1 MKRPK
6 FVVYKAADGYR
17 WRLVA
22 ANGRIVADS
31 GEAYTRKRD
40 AYRATV
46 AVKAMVRNMNRQVLP
61 VVHYGQPLKGWE
73 IGYAI
78 G

>member
-17 WRLVA
+17 WRLMA

-31 GEAYTRKRD
+31 GEAYTRNADALAAAKRLTRH
-40 AYRATV
+40 AVRALIRLNNT
-46 AVKAMVRNMNRQVLP
+46 P
-61 VVHYGQPLKGWE
+61 
-73 IGYAI
+73 
-78 G
+78 

>member
-31 GEAYTRKRD
+31 GEAYTRKHD
-40 AYRATV
+40 AEKALYRLWEAVDV
-46 AVKAMVRNMNRQVLP
+46 AYGRFTFRPYTLDDGLP
-61 VVHYGQPLKGWE
+61 V
-73 IGYAI
+73 
-78 G
+78 

>member
-22 ANGRIVADS
+22 ANGRQVAQ
-31 GEAYTRKRD
+31 GEAHTSRRD
-40 AYRATV
+40 AVRACY
-46 AVKAMVRNMNRQVLP
+46 AVFRASALAALRMV
-61 VVHYGQPLKGWE
+61 KGE
-73 IGYAI
+73 D
-78 G
+78 